1 MSLRARLTLGLVAL
15 AAIGLIV
22 AGLATFGALRLF
34 LVDRVDAQLDSVLA
48 RPAAGARAVVLPA
61 GGYYEVRTP
70 NGTVVRRE
78 NTFLV
83 DSAPPDLPATLP
95 GGAFTVRRHDRAA
108 RTSASRRRSWRTA
121 TRSWSP
127 SRSTTCARHC
137 AASSF
142 VELFVAIAVL
152 GALAALGWWLVGL
165 GLRPLERM
173 GRTADAIAKG
183 DLSQR
188 VEPATSTTEVGRLGL
203 ALNGMLHQI
212 EGAFAERA
220 ASEARLRQFAA
231 DASHELRTPLT
242 SIRGY
247 AELFRRGADQHPEDL
262 AKAMRRIE
270 EEAVRMGVLVDD
282 LLLLARLDQGRPL
295 EQHAVDLTQLA
306 RDAVD
311 DARAADA
318 QRNVTLST
326 NGAVTVLGDEQRL
339 RQVLANLLT
348 NAFTHT
354 PEGTPVRV
362 SVVSRPRR
370 SRHRSR
376 RPRSGAQRA
385 GTGAGVRTVLARRRR
400 PPTRHRRRRARPLHR
415 PRHRRR
421 ARRHGRRGQHP
432 RRGRHLPRPSAARI
446 SVAMGCAQKGPTES
460 AGPFVAGPYLAAKKR
475 NMLVGIG
482 PTTFLSFLSSRRW
495 M

>member
-1 MSLRARLTLGLVAL
+1 LSVSLRARLTLGLVAL

-70 NGTVVRRE
+70 NGTVVRRD
-78 NTFLV
+78 NTFLI

-95 GGAFTVRRHDRAA
+95 GGAFTVD
-108 RTSASRRRSWRTA
+108 A
-121 TRSWSP
+121 TTG
-127 SRSTTCARHC
+127 STNFRV
-137 AASSF
+137 ASSQLANGNTFVVALPLDDVRQTLRRLVF
-142 VELFVAIAVL
+142 VEFVVAAAVL
-152 GALAALGWWLVGL
+152 SALAALGWWLVGL

-173 GRTADAIAKG
+173 GRTADAIARG

-188 VEPATSTTEVGRLGL
+188 VEPATSATEVGRLGL

-247 AELFRRGADQHPEDL
+247 AELFRRGADQRPEDL

-295 EQHAVDLTQLA
+295 EQHAVDLTKLA

-311 DARAADA
+311 DAQAVDA
-318 QRNVTLST
+318 HRNVTLAT

-362 SVVSRPRR
+362 SVHTAPHEALIEVADQGPGLSEQEQAQVFEQFWRADTAR
-370 SRHRSR
+370 
-376 RPRSGAQRA
+376 QRA
-385 GTGAGVRTVLARRRR
+385 TGGAGLGLSIVRAIAVAHGGTVEVTST
-400 PPTRHRRRRARPLHR
+400 P
-415 PRHRRR
+415 
-421 ARRHGRRGQHP
+421 GQGATF
-432 RRGRHLPRPSAARI
+432 RVHLPSA
-446 SVAMGCAQKGPTES
+446 
-460 AGPFVAGPYLAAKKR
+460 
-475 NMLVGIG
+475 
-482 PTTFLSFLSSRRW
+482 
-495 M
+495 

>member
-1 MSLRARLTLGLVAL
+1 VSLRARLTLGLVAL

-34 LVDRVDAQLDSVLA
+34 LVDRVDAQLESVLA

-61 GGYYEVRTP
+61 GGYYEVRAP
-70 NGTVVRRE
+70 NGTVVRRDE
-78 NTFLV
+78 TFLI
-83 DSAPPDLPATLP
+83 DSAPPDLPPTLP
-95 GGAFTVRRHDRAA
+95 GGAFTVDATTGSTNFRVASTQMVNGNTFVVALPLDDVRQTLRRLV
-108 RTSASRRRSWRTA
+108 
-121 TRSWSP
+121 
-127 SRSTTCARHC
+127 
-137 AASSF
+137 F
-142 VELFVAIAVL
+142 VELIVAAAVL

-188 VEPATSTTEVGRLGL
+188 VEPATSATEVGRLGL

-247 AELFRRGADQHPEDL
+247 AELFRRGADQRPEDL

-295 EQHAVDLTQLA
+295 EQHAVDLTRLA

-311 DARAADA
+311 DARAADP
-318 QRNVTLST
+318 QRNVTLAT
-326 NGAVTVLGDEQRL
+326 NGADTVLGDAPRL

-362 SVVSRPRR
+362 AVLTQPHEAVIEVADQGPGLNEQEQAQVFEQFWRADAAR
-370 SRHRSR
+370 
-376 RPRSGAQRA
+376 QRA
-385 GTGAGVRTVLARRRR
+385 TGGAGLGLSIVRAIAVAHGGTVDVTSA
-400 PPTRHRRRRARPLHR
+400 PG
-415 PRHRRR
+415 
-421 ARRHGRRGQHP
+421 HGATFRV
-432 RRGRHLPRPSAARI
+432 HLPSA
-446 SVAMGCAQKGPTES
+446 
-460 AGPFVAGPYLAAKKR
+460 
-475 NMLVGIG
+475 
-482 PTTFLSFLSSRRW
+482 
-495 M
+495 

>member
-1 MSLRARLTLGLVAL
+1 M
-15 AAIGLIV
+15 
-22 AGLATFGALRLF
+22 
-34 LVDRVDAQLDSVLA
+34 
-48 RPAAGARAVVLPA
+48 
-61 GGYYEVRTP
+61 
-70 NGTVVRRE
+70 
-78 NTFLV
+78 
-83 DSAPPDLPATLP
+83 
-95 GGAFTVRRHDRAA
+95 
-108 RTSASRRRSWRTA
+108 
-121 TRSWSP
+121 
-127 SRSTTCARHC
+127 
-137 AASSF
+137 
-142 VELFVAIAVL
+142 L

-173 GRTADAIAKG
+173 GRHRRRDRPG

-247 AELFRRGADQHPEDL
+247 AELFRRGADQRPEDL

-318 QRNVTLST
+318 QRNVTLAT

-362 SVVSRPRR
+362 SVVSRPHEAVIEVADQGPGLSEQEQAQVFEQFWRADAAR
-370 SRHRSR
+370 
-376 RPRSGAQRA
+376 QRA
-385 GTGAGVRTVLARRRR
+385 TGGAGLGLSIVRAIAVAHGGTVDVASTPGAGATFRV
-400 PPTRHRRRRARPLHR
+400 
-415 PRHRRR
+415 
-421 ARRHGRRGQHP
+421 
-432 RRGRHLPRPSAARI
+432 HLPR
-446 SVAMGCAQKGPTES
+446 
-460 AGPFVAGPYLAAKKR
+460 
-475 NMLVGIG
+475 
-482 PTTFLSFLSSRRW
+482 
-495 M
+495 